1 MKELNDEKCNKQ
13 KTGGQAA
20 AGDDTNAANGGAQM
34 ANKVSATFFDQ
45 IIYGTDHVF
54 TPTQFVGEL

>member
-13 KTGGQAA
+13 KTANQAA
-20 AGDDTNAANGGAQM
+20 AGDDNSAANGGAQN
-34 ANKVSATFFDQ
+34 ANKASATFFDQ

-54 TPTQFVGEL
+54 TPS